1 MWEFVK
7 LFESNSLII
16 SEALNGTREAP
27 TTISNI
33 IDGIRLWM
41 NDFRDTK
48 VVHVKRQGNRP
59 AHLLAQYAK
68 NIDGYVTWIEE
79 FPTIIESAFISRCIS
94 FIFFLMNF

>member
-1 MWEFVK
+1 MGVRK
-7 LFESNSLII
+7 VLFESDSLII
-16 SEALNGTREAP
+16 IEALNGTREAP

-48 VVHVKRQGNRP
+48 VVYVKRQGNRP
-59 AHLLAQYAK
+59 AYLLVQYTK

-79 FPTIIESAFISRCIS
+79 NPTIIELALFQDVLALPSS
-94 FIFFLMNF
+94 